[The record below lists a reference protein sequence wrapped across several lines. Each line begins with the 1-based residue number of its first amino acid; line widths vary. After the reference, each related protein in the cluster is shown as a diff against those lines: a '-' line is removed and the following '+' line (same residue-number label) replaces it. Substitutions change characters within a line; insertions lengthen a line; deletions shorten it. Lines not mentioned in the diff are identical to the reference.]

1 MTAFWYLITA
11 LGLIAATINFV
22 LAGLRRQQI
31 MVALVRGA
39 AGVVSL
45 ALSIGIVFG
54 KMEHIRPPFPLEWQ
68 TVFIATGVFV
78 FAVLFLPSYLDKGLD
93 KGASESD
100 EQKMTLQ
107 QRAARPAKATIRL
120 QNTGSGSDEWVN

>member
-78 FAVLFLPSYLDKGLD
+78 FAVLFLPSYLDKST
-93 KGASESD
+93 ASE
-100 EQKMTLQ
+100 EEEMKKMTLQ

>member
-22 LAGLRRQQI
+22 LAGMRRQQV
-31 MVALVRGA
+31 MVALVRGV

-45 ALSIGIVFG
+45 GLSVGIVLG
-54 KMEHIRPPFPLEWQ
+54 KMEHIKPPFPLEWQ

-78 FAVLFLPSYLDKGLD
+78 FAVLFLPSYLDKSA
-93 KGASESD
+93 ASE
-100 EQKMTLQ
+100 EEEKKMTLQ

-120 QNTGSGSDEWVN
+120 QNTGSGADEWVN

>member
-11 LGLIAATINFV
+11 LGIIAAIINFALAGMRRQQV
-22 LAGLRRQQI
+22 MVAVVRGLAGL
-31 MVALVRGA
+31 
-39 AGVVSL
+39 VSL
-45 ALSIGIVFG
+45 ALSVGIVVG
-54 KMEHIRPPFPLEWQ
+54 KMEHVKLPFTLEWQ

-78 FAVLFLPSYLDKGLD
+78 FAVLFLPSYLDKS
-93 KGASESD
+93 ASEED
-100 EQKMTLQ
+100 EKKMTLQ

>member
-22 LAGLRRQQI
+22 LASMRRQQV
-31 MVALVRGA
+31 MVALVRGV

-45 ALSIGIVFG
+45 ALAIGIVVG
-54 KMEHIRPPFPLEWQ
+54 KMEHIKPPFPLEWQ

-78 FAVLFLPSYLDKGLD
+78 FAVLFLPSYLDKG
-93 KGASESD
+93 ASEAD
-100 EQKMTLQ
+100 EKKLTLQ